1 MRFIQLTEQGGKA
14 ITTGYCSCWGLSSS
28 STTST
33 STPSTTT
40 TTTTTTITSSTCI
53 KLNECLKGNSKWRAV
68 VYTQNGWYIY
78 TGDSGFG
85 VYAKGR

>member
-1 MRFIQLTEQGGKA
+1 MRFIQLTEQGVKA

-40 TTTTTTITSSTCI
+40 STSTNQPSSTCI
-53 KLNECLKGNSKWRAV
+53 KLNECLKGNSKWRAA
-68 VYTQNGWYIY
+68 VYSQDGWYVY
-78 TGDSGFG
+78 SGDNGFG
-85 VYAKGR
+85 IYGKGL